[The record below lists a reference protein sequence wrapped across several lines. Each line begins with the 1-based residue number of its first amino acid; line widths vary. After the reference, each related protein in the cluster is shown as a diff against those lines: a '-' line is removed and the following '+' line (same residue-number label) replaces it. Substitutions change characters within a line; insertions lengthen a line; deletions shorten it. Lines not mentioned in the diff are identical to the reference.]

1 MQEDSC
7 CLESLDAAC
16 EIYASCGYYSQ
27 GYGYGGWKHG
37 RYDWPA
43 QNRETRYEDLSGVQ
57 KVAVNCGINTEQKQA
72 IFAKVKAITEG
83 D

>member
-16 EIYASCGYYSQ
+16 DEYASWGYYFQ
-27 GYGYGGWKHG
+27 GYGCGGWKHG

-57 KVAVNCGINTEQKQA
+57 TVAVNCGINTEQKQA